1 MTFKPAS
8 SLRNLDSTNT
18 MNIRLTTLLCI
29 AACLFQFELCAQ
41 SEVYFE
47 RATSPLDIQR
57 VFVIAGDS
65 KPCEGVSLD
74 ADGLAEY
81 AEVRL
86 LSAYDVLERD
96 HLDMVLDEQK
106 LGMSGLVYEDQAVEA
121 GCLQGSEGVVFCEI
135 GCLAGQS
142 MIKVKLVDCKESV
155 QQWSAMG
162 LDAKVGDVL
171 DRVLGVST
179 SVKPPRRQEG
189 PQCGRPIEY
198 NGYAYRTV
206 RIGDQCWFAE
216 NLRTGS
222 YANGDAIS
230 RGGTNFYK
238 WESATSGM
246 MSGYGIG
253 NIGKY
258 GRLYNWYAVDDSR
271 SLCPKGWHVP
281 ADEDWTVMTDFLGGP
296 IVSAEMMKST
306 SGWENSGNGTDSSGY
321 SGLPGGFISD
331 FGHFSSAGDNGMWWS
346 SSAKGSG
353 AFNRSLNSANK
364 IVARSSADLTYGFS
378 VRCIRD
384 TE

>member
-1 MTFKPAS
+1 
-8 SLRNLDSTNT
+8 
-18 MNIRLTTLLCI
+18 MNFRITTLLCI
-29 AACLFQFELCAQ
+29 YTCFFQIELCAQ

-74 ADGLAEY
+74 AYGLAEY

-106 LGMSGLVYEDQAVEA
+106 LGMSGLVYEDQVVEA

-179 SVKPPRRQEG
+179 SVKAPRRQEG
-189 PQCGRPIEY
+189 PPCGNLIKY
-198 NGYAYRTV
+198 NGHAYRTV
-206 RIGDQCWFAE
+206 RIGGQCWFAE
-216 NLRTGS
+216 NLRTEE
-222 YANGDAIS
+222 YNNGDVIPADLS
-230 RGGTNFYK
+230 DLEWQSTADGGTSVFEENASNL
-238 WESATSGM
+238 ET
-246 MSGYGIG
+246 
-253 NIGKY
+253 Y
-258 GRLYNWYAVDDSR
+258 GRLYNWYAVDDTR
-271 SLCPKGWHVP
+271 GLCPSGWRVP
-281 ADEDWTVMTDFLGGP
+281 TDGEWTVMTDHLGGAS
-296 IVSAEMMKST
+296 VAGGHMKT
-306 SGWENSGNGTDSSGY
+306 DYGWYGGGNGTNLSGF
-321 SGLPGGFISD
+321 SGLPGGDRDNGGNFNFAD
-331 FGHFSSAGDNGMWWS
+331 FGYWWS
-346 SSAKGSG
+346 SSPSDSFAWVR
-353 AFNRSLNSANK
+353 NLDWHDENVDR
-364 IVARSSADLTYGFS
+364 DLYDRRFAFS

-384 TE
+384 AE

>member
-1 MTFKPAS
+1 
-8 SLRNLDSTNT
+8 

-29 AACLFQFELCAQ
+29 SAGLFQIELCAQ

-106 LGMSGLVYEDQAVEA
+106 LGMSGLVYEDQVVEA

-189 PQCGRPIEY
+189 HQCGNAIEY

-216 NLRTGS
+216 NLRTEE
-222 YANGDAIS
+222 YNNGDMIPANLNASEWKSTSNGALAENIH
-230 RGGTNFYK
+230 RGYNL
-238 WESATSGM
+238 
-246 MSGYGIG
+246 
-253 NIGKY
+253 
-258 GRLYNWYAVDDSR
+258 LYNGYAVNDAR
-271 SLCPKGWHVP
+271 GLCPSLWHVP
-281 ADEDWTVMTDFLGGP
+281 TDSEWAIVTDFLGST
-296 IVSAEMMKST
+296 SAALEMKST
-306 SGWENSGNGTDSSGY
+306 SGWNHKGNGSNSSGF
-321 SGLPGGFISD
+321 SGLPCGYRDPRGI
-331 FGHFSSAGDNGMWWS
+331 FSSAGFSGDWWS
-346 SSAKGSG
+346 SSSLGLKAWGRYMYSTNDLVYRG
-353 AFNRSLNSANK
+353 DFSRS
-364 IVARSSADLTYGFS
+364 YGFS
-378 VRCIRD
+378 VRCVRD
-384 TE
+384 AE

>member
-1 MTFKPAS
+1 
-8 SLRNLDSTNT
+8 
-18 MNIRLTTLLCI
+18 MNFRLTTLLCI
-29 AACLFQFELCAQ
+29 SAGLFQIELCAQ

-74 ADGLAEY
+74 AEGLAEY

-106 LGMSGLVYEDQAVEA
+106 LGMSGLVYEDQVVEA

-171 DRVLGVST
+171 DRVLGVSA

-189 PQCGRPIEY
+189 HQCGNAIEY

-216 NLRTGS
+216 NLRTEE
-222 YANGDAIS
+222 YNNGDMIPS
-230 RGGTNFYK
+230 PEWSVWQNT
-238 WESATSGM
+238 TSGAVAVYLERA
-246 MSGYGIG
+246 SSLET
-253 NIGKY
+253 Y
-258 GRLYNWYAVDDSR
+258 GRLYNHHAVDDSR
-271 SLCPKGWHVP
+271 GLCPSRWHVP
-281 ADEDWTVMTDFLGGP
+281 TDGEWTMMKDYLGGFFE
-296 IVSAEMMKST
+296 AGGKMKT
-306 SGWENSGNGTDSSGY
+306 TYGWSQDSNGTNSSGF
-321 SGLPGGFISD
+321 SGLPGGHRDVRGYFTN
-331 FGHFSSAGDNGMWWS
+331 AGSNAYWWS
-346 SSAKGSG
+346 SSPLGENAWYWFLRNDGMFKRNHY
-353 AFNRSLNSANK
+353 NRRN
-364 IVARSSADLTYGFS
+364 GFS
-378 VRCIRD
+378 VRCVRD
-384 TE
+384 AE

>member
-1 MTFKPAS
+1 
-8 SLRNLDSTNT
+8 

-29 AACLFQFELCAQ
+29 SAGLFQIELCAQ
-41 SEVYFE
+41 SEIYFE
-47 RATSPLDIQR
+47 RATYPLDIQR

-179 SVKPPRRQEG
+179 SVKAPRRQDR
-189 PQCGRPIEY
+189 PSCGNPVEY

-216 NLRTGS
+216 NLRTEK
-222 YANGDAIS
+222 YNNGDVIPTNLSDSEWGSTSNGALAE
-230 RGGTNFYK
+230 RGKG
-238 WESATSGM
+238 E
-246 MSGYGIG
+246 YGL
-253 NIGKY
+253 
-258 GRLYNWYAVDDSR
+258 LYNWYAVDDSR
-271 SLCPKGWHVP
+271 ELCPSGWQVP
-281 ADEDWTVMTDFLGGP
+281 TDPEWTVMTGLLRGASIAGHK
-296 IVSAEMMKST
+296 MKMT
-306 SGWENSGNGTDSSGY
+306 HGWGSEGNGTNSSQFEGF
-321 SGLPGGFISD
+321 PGGKRMAA
-331 FGHFSSAGDNGMWWS
+331 GQFSNSRSGGYWWS
-346 SSAKGSG
+346 SSSDG
-353 AFNRSLNSANK
+353 
-364 IVARSSADLTYGFS
+364 SSAWLRYLSADFDNVYRISHLQQNGFS

-384 TE
+384 VE

>member
-1 MTFKPAS
+1 MC
-8 SLRNLDSTNT
+8 T
-18 MNIRLTTLLCI
+18 MNFRLTTLLCI
-29 AACLFQFELCAQ
+29 AACLFQFELCGQ

-106 LGMSGLVYEDQAVEA
+106 LGMSGLVYEDQVVEA

-171 DRVLGVST
+171 DRVLGVAA
-179 SVKPPRRQEG
+179 SVTQGGLLNNLVERSAETPDPYPCNG
-189 PQCGRPIEY
+189 PVEY

-206 RIGDQCWFAE
+206 RIGGQCWFAE
-216 NLRTGS
+216 NLRTEK
-222 YANGDAIS
+222 YNNGDVIPANLS
-230 RGGTNFYK
+230 DSEWGSTPSGAVAERGKG
-238 WESATSGM
+238 E
-246 MSGYGIG
+246 YGL
-253 NIGKY
+253 
-258 GRLYNWYAVDDSR
+258 LYNWHAVDDSR
-271 SLCPKGWHVP
+271 ELCP
-281 ADEDWTVMTDFLGGP
+281 
-296 IVSAEMMKST
+296 
-306 SGWENSGNGTDSSGY
+306 SGWQIPTDPQWTMMTGLLRGASIAGYKMKMTHGWGSEGNGTNSSRFEGFPGGKRMATGQFSNSRNSGY
-321 SGLPGGFISD
+321 
-331 FGHFSSAGDNGMWWS
+331 WWS
-346 SSAKGSG
+346 SSSDG
-353 AFNRSLNSANK
+353 
-364 IVARSSADLTYGFS
+364 SSAWLRYLSADFDKVYRISHLQQNGFS
-378 VRCIRD
+378 VRCVRD
-384 TE
+384 AE

>member
-1 MTFKPAS
+1 MC
-8 SLRNLDSTNT
+8 T
-18 MNIRLTTLLCI
+18 MNFRLTTLLSI

-106 LGMSGLVYEDQAVEA
+106 LGMSGLVYEDQVVEA

-179 SVKPPRRQEG
+179 SVKQPSREEG
-189 PQCGRPIEY
+189 PPCGNPIEY

-216 NLRTGS
+216 NLRNENYRT
-222 YANGDAIS
+222 GDAIPANLS
-230 RGGTNFYK
+230 SGEWTSTAAG
-238 WESATSGM
+238 ATAVYNRDAS
-246 MSGYGIG
+246 YL
-253 NIGKY
+253 NTY

-271 SLCPKGWHVP
+271 GLCPTGWHVP
-281 ADEDWTVMTDFLGGP
+281 LDREWTVMTDRLGGP
-296 IVSAEMMKST
+296 FVAGVKMKAT
-306 SGWENSGNGTDSSGY
+306 TGWSNGGNGTNSSGFL
-321 SGLPGGFISD
+321 GLPGGLRYIGKNQPYAD
-331 FGHFSSAGDNGMWWS
+331 IQTGGWWS
-346 SSAKGSG
+346 SSPKGKGDKAWSVALWSDNDNSSRG
-353 AFNRSLNSANK
+353 ADNQRC
-364 IVARSSADLTYGFS
+364 GFS
-378 VRCIRD
+378 VRCVRD
-384 TE
+384 AE

>member
-1 MTFKPAS
+1 
-8 SLRNLDSTNT
+8 

-29 AACLFQFELCAQ
+29 SAGLFQIELCAQ

-106 LGMSGLVYEDQAVEA
+106 LGMSGLVYEDQVVEA

-198 NGYAYRTV
+198 NGYEYRTV

-216 NLRTGS
+216 NLRTEE
-222 YANGDAIS
+222 YNNGDMIPANLS
-230 RGGTNFYK
+230 DSEWGSTP
-238 WESATSGM
+238 SGAVAAYDEAFTETLETPYEVTF
-246 MSGYGIG
+246 GL
-253 NIGKY
+253 
-258 GRLYNWYAVDDSR
+258 LYNWYAVDDAR
-271 SLCPKGWHVP
+271 GLCPSGWHVP
-281 ADEDWTVMTDFLGGP
+281 TDGEWTAMMNFLG
-296 IVSAEMMKST
+296 ITSVAWKMKAKLGWAKRGNGSNT
-306 SGWENSGNGTDSSGY
+306 SGF
-321 SGLPGGFISD
+321 SGLPGGYRFNLGS
-331 FGHFSSAGDNGMWWS
+331 FGGAGSEGYWWS
-346 SSAKGSG
+346 SSMSYP
-353 AFNRSLNSANK
+353 SAWSRFL
-364 IVARSSADLTYGFS
+364 ITSSRDIGRNNDDLRYGFS
-378 VRCIRD
+378 VRCVRD
-384 TE
+384 AE